1 MTAPT
6 HRRIIT
12 RLSTL
17 LFGSLLLLLPAHAHA
32 QVLVV
37 ANPGVAASAVSR
49 AQLRDV
55 FTGAA
60 SGIKGAAQ
68 VTPVLLKDGPT
79 QDDFLGAYIGKS
91 DTAFRAAWR
100 SLLFSGQAVLP
111 RTMDSD
117 TEMVEYVAHTPGA
130 IGYIA
135 QTSPH
140 PGVKILAVR

>member
-6 HRRIIT
+6 HRRIVT

-17 LFGSLLLLLPAHAHA
+17 LVGSLLLLLPACARA

-37 ANPGVAASAVSR
+37 ANPGIAPSAVSR
-49 AQLRDV
+49 DQLRDV

-68 VTPVLLKDGPT
+68 VTPALLKQGPAH
-79 QDDFLGAYIGKS
+79 DDFLATYIGKS

-100 SLLFSGQAVLP
+100 SLLFSGQAMLP

-117 TEMVEYVAHTPGA
+117 AEMVEYVAHTPGA

-140 PGVKILAVR
+140 PGTKILAVR

>member
-12 RLSTL
+12 RLSIF
-17 LFGSLLLLLPAHAHA
+17 LFGSLLLLLPAHARA

-79 QDDFLGAYIGKS
+79 HDDFLSAYIGKS
-91 DTAFRAAWR
+91 DSAFRAEWR

>member
-1 MTAPT
+1 MNAPT
-6 HRRIIT
+6 HRRIVR

-17 LFGSLLLLLPAHAHA
+17 LFGSLLLLIPMRA

-37 ANPGVAASAVSR
+37 ANPSVAASDVSR
-49 AQLRDV
+49 DQLRDV

-68 VTPVLLKDGPT
+68 VAPVLLKQGPAH
-79 QDDFLGAYIGKS
+79 DDFLVTYIGKS
-91 DTAFRAAWR
+91 DSAFRAGWR

-117 TEMVEYVAHTPGA
+117 AEMVEYVAHTPGA

-135 QTSPH
+135 RTSPH
-140 PGVKILAVR
+140 PGIKILAVR